1 MDKIKIQEIA
11 LEAGTSNA
19 VLIEKAKELGFNVK
33 AANSTLT
40 VEDAD
45 KLLNYVVNGI
55 KPKTQKEP
63 KVKKRV
69 VIKKVNTQKSDKRQK
84 TKDKDPKKRD
94 RRRDQKDIKPEKQ
107 TKNINQKKDISNS
120 NKEPQEVEKSSAKK
134 EENRESNSTQQKTK
148 KGRIKRIRSG
158 ITVIRKADKNKPRI
172 RIVKENKKEEEPKVK
187 KVDSKKDNKTNQQ
200 KDGKQKISTSKKR
213 QKRVAKPKD
222 SGERIE
228 LLSHANFENN
238 KSVTELEDESEV
250 MMLDFS
256 DKNIYEEMLKQ
267 EQKRKEEQKRKVNS
281 NVSNQQNKQTNRR
294 RVGNLKRPTP
304 KKKKNI
310 KQEKKESIKSIEIP
324 ENVRVYEFAEKIG
337 KTTGEVIKVLFTLGT
352 MVTQND
358 FLDKDSIEILAE
370 EFGIEVKT
378 IDPLSALDY
387 VKAYDEQED
396 KNLVERPPIITIMG
410 HVDHG
415 KTSLLDR
422 IRQTKV
428 AQKEAGGITQH
439 VGAYQIEKNGKK
451 ISFIDTPG
459 HEAFTQMRSRG
470 AQATDIVII
479 VVAADDGVKEQ
490 TKEAIS
496 HAKAADVPIVIA
508 INKMD
513 KQNANPE
520 MVKAQLAE
528 HGITPIDWGGEHE
541 FVPVSAHT
549 GEGIDDLLET
559 LLLTAELLELK
570 ADPTRRAKAIVL
582 ESSLEKGFGA
592 VADIIIQNGTLRVG
606 DPFVVGTTYGKVRTM
621 ILDDGSRVKEIGPS
635 TPAAITGLN
644 RVPTA
649 GDILIAMDSEKNVK
663 EIADKR
669 AEYERTKELSKSQK
683 VTLEDLSA
691 VIAEG
696 NLKSLPVII
705 KTDVQG
711 SLEAIKATLAELKND
726 EVKVNIIHG
735 GVGGITE
742 SDIQL
747 ANASE
752 HAIILGFNVRPT
764 GVVKQK
770 AKELGV
776 EIKTYSVIFEL
787 IDDIKALLSGLMSP
801 IISEEVTGQA
811 EVREIFVVAK
821 VGTIAG
827 CKVVDG
833 YIARNAGARLIR
845 NGVVVYS
852 SKISSLKRFSDDVK
866 EVRSG
871 FECGIMLE
879 NFNDIKVGDVIETF
893 KTVEKQATL

>member
-1 MDKIKIQEIA
+1 ME
-11 LEAGTSNA
+11 
-19 VLIEKAKELGFNVK
+19 F
-33 AANSTLT
+33 
-40 VEDAD
+40 
-45 KLLNYVVNGI
+45 
-55 KPKTQKEP
+55 
-63 KVKKRV
+63 
-69 VIKKVNTQKSDKRQK
+69 
-84 TKDKDPKKRD
+84 
-94 RRRDQKDIKPEKQ
+94 
-107 TKNINQKKDISNS
+107 
-120 NKEPQEVEKSSAKK
+120 
-134 EENRESNSTQQKTK
+134 
-148 KGRIKRIRSG
+148 
-158 ITVIRKADKNKPRI
+158 
-172 RIVKENKKEEEPKVK
+172 
-187 KVDSKKDNKTNQQ
+187 
-200 KDGKQKISTSKKR
+200 
-213 QKRVAKPKD
+213 
-222 SGERIE
+222 
-228 LLSHANFENN
+228 
-238 KSVTELEDESEV
+238 
-250 MMLDFS
+250 
-256 DKNIYEEMLKQ
+256 
-267 EQKRKEEQKRKVNS
+267 
-281 NVSNQQNKQTNRR
+281 
-294 RVGNLKRPTP
+294 TP
-304 KKKKNI
+304 K
-310 KQEKKESIKSIEIP
+310 
-324 ENVRVYEFAEKIG
+324 
-337 KTTGEVIKVLFTLGT
+337 
-352 MVTQND
+352 M
-358 FLDKDSIEILAE
+358 
-370 EFGIEVKT
+370 
-378 IDPLSALDY
+378 
-387 VKAYDEQED
+387 
-396 KNLVERPPIITIMG
+396 
-410 HVDHG
+410 
-415 KTSLLDR
+415 
-422 IRQTKV
+422 
-428 AQKEAGGITQH
+428 
-439 VGAYQIEKNGKK
+439 VGAYQDIEKMGKK